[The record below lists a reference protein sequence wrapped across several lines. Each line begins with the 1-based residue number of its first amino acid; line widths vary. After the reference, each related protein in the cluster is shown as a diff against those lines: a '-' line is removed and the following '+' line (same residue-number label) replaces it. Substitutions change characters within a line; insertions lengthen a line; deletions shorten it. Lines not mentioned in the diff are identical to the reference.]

1 MPNLKYLSYEDRL
14 KKLKLPTLIY
24 RRYGGGGG
32 YMLETYKILHSIY
45 DQSVT
50 PTLSLNKFDST
61 RGNNFKLEIQGS
73 KHDFSKKSFCVKVHH
88 TFL

>member
-32 YMLETYKILHSIY
+32 GMLETYKILHSIY

-61 RGNNFKLEIQGS
+61 RGNNFN
-73 KHDFSKKSFCVKVHH
+73 
-88 TFL
+88 